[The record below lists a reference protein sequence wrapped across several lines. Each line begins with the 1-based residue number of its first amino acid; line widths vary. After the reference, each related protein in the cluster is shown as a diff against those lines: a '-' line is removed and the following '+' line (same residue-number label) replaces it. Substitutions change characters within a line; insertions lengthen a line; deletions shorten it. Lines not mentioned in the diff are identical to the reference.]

1 MRLTRAGVA
10 LIVFLLIACPIASI
24 VSYAALTRSALG
36 PLNFGAATATPERRA
51 TAIQAAGP
59 TPTARQT
66 VRATTAAQ
74 STAASTQSAGGTT
87 VAGATATAGGQPK
100 PSQAATSPATAAIAP
115 GSPTTAAGGQ
125 TVTVAYDAYVPYFP
139 VRIADVQGYYKAQNV
154 QVKQVPF
161 DLNGNSYDE
170 NQRRQALRDGTFD
183 VLLTTL
189 DAAALFNDDQT
200 GKIVA
205 IVDESAGADKIVA
218 RAPIARLNDL
228 KGKRIAFS
236 GGSVSEFFLYANLG
250 LVGLKPGDVQL
261 QPKEGVDDAVKAFTD
276 GQADAVVGWEPN
288 IDDAMKSQ
296 GAKVLIGSDNF
307 RAILDVMVVSTKALN
322 EKPAAIQA
330 FVNAWFQAVKLTTDD
345 PQAAGAAVVKS
356 GDTDWSGVAQPSD
369 FVDGLKLV
377 AQATLGQNAFALRDA
392 STVADRIGEAQN
404 LWRSAGKQ
412 IGNVDPAKLVDT
424 RFVQQAAS
432 QSNLDSTKP
441 PVNSSFV
448 LTSKIAAPQLTPE
461 QLGQTQA
468 VAELPLKQIDFAPDS
483 AVLTDQ
489 GRKDLMEQIVPVL
502 KRTPGLY
509 LRVDGSA
516 AWPAGD
522 TAQANEDFARQRA
535 QAVIYFLISQ
545 GVDSNRLIPGYIKPQ
560 FPNSTD
566 ENQMKQD
573 RRVVFTLVQPGG
585 R

>member
-10 LIVFLLIACPIASI
+10 LIIFLLIACPIASL
-24 VSYAALTRSALG
+24 VSYAALARTTLG
-36 PLNFGAATATPERRA
+36 PLNFGAATATPGRSA
-51 TAIQAAGP
+51 TAIQVAGQ
-59 TPTARQT
+59 TPTARPT
-66 VRATTAAQ
+66 VRATTATQ
-74 STAASTQSAGGTT
+74 PTAAVTQSAGGT
-87 VAGATATAGGQPK
+87 ATAAGQPK
-100 PSQAATSPATAAIAP
+100 PSQAATAPGATAAAP
-115 GSPTTAAGGQ
+115 GSPTTAASGQ

-139 VRIADVQGYYKAQNV
+139 VRIADVQGYYKAQHV

-250 LVGLKPGDVQL
+250 LVGLKPSDVQL

-288 IDDAMKSQ
+288 IDDAMQSQ

-322 EKPAAIQA
+322 EKPAAVQA

-345 PQAAGAAVVKS
+345 PQAAGAAVVQS
-356 GDTDWSGVAQPSD
+356 GDTDWSGVAQPAD

-392 STVADRIGEAQN
+392 STLGDRIGEAQN
-404 LWRSAGKQ
+404 LWRTAGKQ
-412 IGNVDPAKLVDT
+412 VANVDPTTLVDT

-432 QSNLDSTKP
+432 QANLDSTKP
-441 PVNSSFV
+441 PVNASFV
-448 LTSKIAAPQLTPE
+448 LTAKIAAPQLTPE

-468 VAELPLKQIDFAPDS
+468 VAELPLKQIDFASDS

-516 AWPAGD
+516 AQPGD
-522 TAQANEDFARQRA
+522 DTDKANEDFARQRA

-545 GVDSNRLIPGYIKPQ
+545 GVDGNRLLPGYIKPQ
-560 FPNSTD
+560 FPHSPD
-566 ENQMKQD
+566 ENQLKQD